1 MSQRDLIRNH
11 LSEVGNI
18 STAEANTVYGITRL
32 AARIGELRG
41 EGLDIQTEMHSDQ
54 MGRRFA
60 RYVCACPF

>member
-41 EGLDIQTEMHSDQ
+41 EGLDIQTEMHNDQ